1 MRTSCKSGKVK
12 NITLVLLFFPWTFES
27 LIWEMISLRGGV
39 VGTADIFPSM
49 FKMRGGLKENHK
61 PVVLPLNSLAL
72 DFIQFSSQP
81 DRTAGDCTDGGA
93 LM

>member
-1 MRTSCKSGKVK
+1 
-12 NITLVLLFFPWTFES
+12 
-27 LIWEMISLRGGV
+27 MISLRGGM

-49 FKMRGGLKENHK
+49 FKMRGGLKEN
-61 PVVLPLNSLAL
+61 PEELVALPLNSLAL